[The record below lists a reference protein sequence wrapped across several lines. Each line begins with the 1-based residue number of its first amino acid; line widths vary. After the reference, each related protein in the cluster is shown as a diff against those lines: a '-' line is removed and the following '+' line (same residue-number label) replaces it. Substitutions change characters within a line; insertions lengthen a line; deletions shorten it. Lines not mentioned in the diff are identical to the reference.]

1 MGLQILR
8 GWLQLCRRG
17 SVVGNVGNKL
27 ARLRGEQGENESR
40 GWRRKACRTCT
51 LEGGRERKAQCDSK
65 SQKVCGEQTVKGVC
79 LESLFALG
87 TRAAIAAMAC
97 M

>member
-1 MGLQILR
+1 MR
-8 GWLQLCRRG
+8 STVRLQLCGRE
-17 SVVGNVGNKL
+17 SVVEDMCNKL
-27 ARLRGEQGENESR
+27 TGLRGEQGENESR
-40 GWRRKACRTCT
+40 GLRRKACRTCT
-51 LEGGRERKAQCDSK
+51 LEGGRERKAQCDCK
-65 SQKVCGEQTVKGVC
+65 SQKVCGEQTAKGAC